1 MNASGV
7 KSRGARSK
15 ALICTQWHLNNR
27 FIDHLFLLL
36 CPQLS
41 SPLPSLDIKK
51 NTQHQPLLDHLPRY
65 HYLFIF
71 SPHSWDFNFAQS
83 VWSPPPFQRGCEV
96 KKLARRCGPFSRLLC
111 IASAWFPSSSCWHCR
126 LRSVPTR
133 TGRTRCSLCFSFKTR
148 SWLLIGWIGSLKIT
162 DKRTWSRRSI
172 QLYRATRHWT
182 ATKTCLV
189 GA

>member
-51 NTQHQPLLDHLPRY
+51 KHPASTLFGSSSTLS
-65 HYLFIF
+65 LFIYF

-172 QLYRATRHWT
+172 QLYRATRH
-182 ATKTCLV
+182 
-189 GA
+189 